1 MYTSKLHVHGKYHN
15 GDLYSDIVE
24 NDLYFEEIEDFI
36 ISTMED
42 IKETEVEFLKMGSP
56 NARKDSVVKYD
67 SLHFTT
73 EIEV

>member
-1 MYTSKLHVHGKYHN
+1 MYMSKLHVHGKYHN

-24 NDLYFEEIEDFI
+24 NDLYFEEIEGFI

-56 NARKDSVVKYD
+56 NACKDSVVKHD